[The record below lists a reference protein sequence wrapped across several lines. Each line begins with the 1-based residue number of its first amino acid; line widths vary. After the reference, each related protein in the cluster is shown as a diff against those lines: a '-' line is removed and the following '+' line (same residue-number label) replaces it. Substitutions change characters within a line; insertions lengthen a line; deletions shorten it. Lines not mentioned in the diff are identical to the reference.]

1 MMERH
6 EIEKKLTEM
15 VEDLL
20 KFYHAN
26 VPNGGKLSIVDV
38 PTENGT
44 NVMVYNEATYH
55 EEFDGNIDFKISPD
69 GSVYSIGHDGEYEE
83 TIRTKEGE
91 WIV

>member
-1 MMERH
+1 MTRH
-6 EIEKKLTEM
+6 EIEKKLTQM
-15 VEDLL
+15 TEDLL

-26 VPNGGKLSIVDV
+26 VPNGGKLSIV
-38 PTENGT
+38 NGT

-91 WIV
+91 WLV